1 MTYIVLA
8 LAVPAWVVVMRRGG
22 QLPRILGLVYCAAG
36 VALGYALVLG
46 TLEEQ
51 ELYLLIVPEH
61 SCTIPVGALAPAR

>member
-1 MTYIVLA
+1 MMTYVVLA

-46 TLEEQ
+46 TLETGT
-51 ELYLLIVPEH
+51 VSSDCPEH
-61 SCTIPVGALAPAR
+61 PHYSRGRFAPAR